1 MWMDTYVEYTLL
13 RERIADAQRRA
24 AMNHLLRDAKPV
36 RARRGVRELVSRLLQ
51 RRAQPAAREAIDS
64 HRHCGAERSLQMAF
78 VPQVK
83 RRIDRRV

>member
-1 MWMDTYVEYTLL
+1 MWMDAYVEDTLL

-24 AMNHLLRDAKPV
+24 AMNYLLRGAKPV

-51 RRAQPAAREAIDS
+51 RRAQPAARETIDVD
-64 HRHCGAERSLQMAF
+64 RHGRAERSLQMTF